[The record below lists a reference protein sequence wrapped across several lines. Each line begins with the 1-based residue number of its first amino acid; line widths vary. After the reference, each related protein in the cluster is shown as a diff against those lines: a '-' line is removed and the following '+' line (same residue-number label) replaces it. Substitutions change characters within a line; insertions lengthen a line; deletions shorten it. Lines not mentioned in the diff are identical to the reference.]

1 MHVREEFHFLNLL
14 RKSGVTNMFGAA
26 PFLENEF
33 DMKPDAARKV
43 LAEWMV
49 WTGENPDNLNK

>member
-1 MHVREEFHFLNLL
+1 MHVREEFRFLNRL
-14 RKSGVTNMFGAA
+14 RKSGVTNMFGAG

-43 LAEWMV
+43 LAEWME
-49 WTGENPDNLNK
+49 WAGENANNLNK